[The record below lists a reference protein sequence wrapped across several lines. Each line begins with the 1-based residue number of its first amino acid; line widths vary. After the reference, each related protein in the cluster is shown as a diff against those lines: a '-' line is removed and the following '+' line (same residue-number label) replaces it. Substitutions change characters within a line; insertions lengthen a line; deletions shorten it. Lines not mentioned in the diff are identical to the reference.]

1 MTILEQMLEGTGSV
15 AILGHIRPDGD
26 CLGSALGLYNY
37 LRLNCPDIRAAVYL
51 EEASDKFGYLKGFD
65 EIRHRADGEN
75 YELCVCL
82 DCGDVG
88 RLGEFSSLLAQAKK
102 SLCLDHH
109 VTNTRFAGSN
119 LVVAKSFMDSWMRKR
134 SVSGWRNAFTRGL
147 SMTRA
152 YSNTPVPQEPPWRS
166 QEN

>member
-82 DCGDVG
+82 D
-88 RLGEFSSLLAQAKK
+88 
-102 SLCLDHH
+102 
-109 VTNTRFAGSN
+109 
-119 LVVAKSFMDSWMRKR
+119 
-134 SVSGWRNAFTRGL
+134 
-147 SMTRA
+147 
-152 YSNTPVPQEPPWRS
+152 
-166 QEN
+166 

>member
-119 LVVAKSFMDSWMRKR
+119 LVVPEASSTCEVLYGQLDIDLFLIQ
-134 SVSGWRNAFTRGL
+134 L
-147 SMTRA
+147 SIKDFA
-152 YSNTPVPQEPPWRS
+152 GGS
-166 QEN
+166 